1 MLRVRLIAA
10 ATFVVSGIALAG
22 CSSASSPSWVPSWL
36 QVKPPAPPVQALQF
50 ASNPPGADV
59 RTVDGQTCRT
69 PCTLALPLTA
79 QSISFAMNGFLP
91 QSVPVEVQQTTD
103 TPNFLPNPV
112 AVTLQSSAPPPV
124 AKHKRKSAKSAK
136 TAAKPAAAKP
146 APAQDSAF
154 PPPPPP
160 QASSPYPAPPQQTIQ
175 SSPFPPPPSQ
185 RQ

>member
-1 MLRVRLIAA
+1 MLCVRLIAA
-10 ATFVVSGIALAG
+10 VTFVVSGIALAG

-36 QVKPPAPPVQALQF
+36 QVKPPPPPVQALQF
-50 ASNPPGADV
+50 ESNPPGADV

-91 QSVPVEVQQTTD
+91 QSVPIEVQQTTD

-112 AVTLQSSAPPPV
+112 TATLQSSAPQPV
-124 AKHKRKSAKSAK
+124 AKKRKKSTK
-136 TAAKPAAAKP
+136 TAAKPIAAKP

-154 PPPPPP
+154 PPPP
-160 QASSPYPAPPQQTIQ
+160 QANSPYPAPPQQPVQ
-175 SSPFPPPPSQ
+175 SSPFPPPPS
-185 RQ
+185 RQQ

>member
-124 AKHKRKSAKSAK
+124 AKKRKKSTK

-185 RQ
+185 QQ